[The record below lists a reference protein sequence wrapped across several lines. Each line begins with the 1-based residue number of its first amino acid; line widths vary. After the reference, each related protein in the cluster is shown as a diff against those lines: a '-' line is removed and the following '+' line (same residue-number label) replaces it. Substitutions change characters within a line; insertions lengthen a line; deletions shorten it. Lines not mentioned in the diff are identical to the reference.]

1 MGSSDAWS
9 EAGTN
14 ALVFMGALYALRGA
28 AVVVFLYGG
37 LNLLGM
43 IVFLFGLLFVA
54 PIVIMAA
61 MVIGIGDTWLDLRSR
76 GRSPARGSPD

>member
-1 MGSSDAWS
+1 M
-9 EAGTN
+9 
-14 ALVFMGALYALRGA
+14 
-28 AVVVFLYGG
+28 VFLYGG

-61 MVIGIGDTWLDLRSR
+61 MVIGIGDTWLDLRAR

>member
-1 MGSSDAWS
+1 
-9 EAGTN
+9 
-14 ALVFMGALYALRGA
+14 MGALYALRGA

-43 IVFLFGLLFVA
+43 IVFVFGLLFVA
-54 PIVIMAA
+54 PIVVMAA

-76 GRSPARGSPD
+76 ATPRAEGGS